1 MPSGMPDMSMTGT
14 YVRVRPA
21 SESQIRST
29 MQDEMGGAGLEPA
42 ATCVKTSAIEG
53 HIGTGAPEGVP
64 VNAPISVCSP
74 RLLDIDVTNP

>member
-1 MPSGMPDMSMTGT
+1 MPIGMPDMSMTGT

-42 ATCVKTSAIEG
+42 ATRVKTSAIEG
-53 HIGTGAPEGVP
+53 HIGT
-64 VNAPISVCSP
+64 SW
-74 RLLDIDVTNP
+74 RR